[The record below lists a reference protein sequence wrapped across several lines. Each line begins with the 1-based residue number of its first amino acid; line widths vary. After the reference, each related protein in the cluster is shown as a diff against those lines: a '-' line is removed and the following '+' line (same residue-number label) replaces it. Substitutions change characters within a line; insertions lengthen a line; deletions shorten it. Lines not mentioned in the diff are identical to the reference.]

1 MPGVPESKSPTVYD
15 VARQAEVSIATVS
28 RVLRRPDK
36 VAAATRER
44 VMAAVQQLGYVPNA
58 SARGLAGRRT
68 GVLGLLI
75 PGHDLPTTTDREDA
89 RTATGEVAFIDD
101 RDGSAADPYRNRYFE
116 QLVRGAEAAAWRE
129 GYALMVAAGR
139 DMGREV
145 VMHDLAGRVD
155 GLAAVSR
162 TVPDELL
169 RTSIGRTPLVLV
181 AGHSTAD
188 GDGADG
194 GSEGA
199 DGSEGDDGADGAVD
213 GVGPRGA
220 VGTTADAVRVDNRGG
235 MRALVEHVLA
245 VKPPGPVLYLA
256 GPPDSPDAAGRAA
269 GFRDAIGGGGAGSDG
284 TGRGGTAWTELLGD
298 FTWQGGHDAVAAH
311 LEQDTPAA
319 VIAANDQSALGALA
333 ALREGGV
340 DVPGTCVVT
349 GFDGIDESRWST
361 PALTTVRQPM
371 LDLGVRAVELL
382 LRRIADPG
390 APSTELLLPVDVLLR
405 HSCGPHR

>member
-1 MPGVPESKSPTVYD
+1 M
-15 VARQAEVSIATVS
+15 
-28 RVLRRPDK
+28 
-36 VAAATRER
+36 
-44 VMAAVQQLGYVPNA
+44 
-58 SARGLAGRRT
+58 
-68 GVLGLLI
+68 
-75 PGHDLPTTTDREDA
+75 
-89 RTATGEVAFIDD
+89 
-101 RDGSAADPYRNRYFE
+101 
-116 QLVRGAEAAAWRE
+116 
-129 GYALMVAAGR
+129 
-139 DMGREV
+139 
-145 VMHDLAGRVD
+145 
-155 GLAAVSR
+155 
-162 TVPDELL
+162 
-169 RTSIGRTPLVLV
+169 

-188 GDGADG
+188 G

-199 DGSEGDDGADGAVD
+199 EGTEGADGADGAVD

-269 GFRDAIGGGGAGSDG
+269 GFRDAIGGDGAGSDG
-284 TGRGGTAWTELLGD
+284 TGRDGTAWTELLGD